1 MRIIIAALKAL
12 PIIAALAWTPI
23 VCAVPA
29 GTADSGSPQSTPV
42 ITSAVLPSIE
52 ILPGQANLAGTC
64 GGAAFDINT
73 FIKVDTQASADV
85 KLSSLGLGTI
95 EQFTDETG
103 SNVGPFTGVYPKF
116 HILPFSGG
124 LAPNTEI
131 QLSITTYT
139 GYGLSG
145 GVSYVSSALYNCTT
159 GTILNLTAGAPG
171 ISPPI
176 PTLSDA
182 ALAAMAGALALL
194 GTLALRRR
202 TIRR

>member
-1 MRIIIAALKAL
+1 MRIIIAVLKAL
-12 PIIAALAWTPI
+12 PIVTALAWTTI
-23 VCAVPA
+23 ACAVPA
-29 GTADSGSPQSTPV
+29 GTADNGSPEATPV

-52 ILPGQANLAGTC
+52 ILPMQSNLAGTC

-85 KLSSLGLGTI
+85 KLSVLGLGTI

-103 SNVGPFTGVYPKF
+103 SNVGPFAGVYPKF
-116 HILPFSGG
+116 HSLPFSGG

-131 QLSITTYT
+131 ELSITTYT

-145 GVSYVSSALYNCTT
+145 GVSYLSSILFNCTT
-159 GTILNLTAGAPG
+159 GTILNLTAAPG

-176 PTLSDA
+176 PALSDA
-182 ALAAMAGALALL
+182 ALAAMAAVLALL
-194 GTLALRRR
+194 GMLALRRR
-202 TIRR
+202 AIRR